1 MVGWL
6 VSWLGGGGVEA
17 GVAFKGQRRRD
28 DGFVLIVGRPLHIA
42 TIIGARTKGE
52 HYRNQHEGEESMCHC
67 SQLYGG

>member
-1 MVGWL
+1 MVGWS

-17 GVAFKGQRRRD
+17 GVAFERQRCRHDR
-28 DGFVLIVGRPLHIA
+28 LILIAGRWFHIA

-52 HYRNQHEGEESMCHC
+52 QHGNQHEGEESMCHR